1 METKMPLTADALD
14 ILFLN
19 RNKAYGA
26 YALRRTYSKR
36 VTYAL
41 LTTILLA
48 TTFLLIHW
56 AMNAFAKRNTQCLTS
71 VDVVLD
77 NYQEEKKLIKQELPK
92 PQKKQSAPPEVATIK
107 STTPLIV
114 IDKLVLDPPPEIDSL
129 NTNMIS
135 DANRTGVHT
144 DIDLP
149 PANPHPQDGTQAVAT
164 PSAPEDDGKTI
175 FESVQVEAAFPGGKA
190 AWVKFLEKNL
200 NNQLPADNGAP
211 EGKYTVFVSFV
222 VDKHGAISNIAIEN
236 DPHYGTAEEAIRVI
250 KKGPL
255 WTPAIQNGRFVNYR
269 VRQAITFVVND

>member
-14 ILFLN
+14 ILFMN

-41 LTTILLA
+41 LMTILLA

-56 AMNAFAKRNTQCLTS
+56 AMHAFAKSNTQYLSS

-77 NYQEEKKLIKQELPK
+77 NYQEEKKLIKKELPK
-92 PQKKQSAPPEVATIK
+92 PQKNQPAPPEVATIK
-107 STTPLIV
+107 STTPKIV
-114 IDKLVLDPPPEIDSL
+114 PNELVKDPPPEIDSL
-129 NTNMIS
+129 SANKIS
-135 DANRTGVHT
+135 DANRAGAH
-144 DIDLP
+144 IDVEP
-149 PANPHPQDGTQAVAT
+149 PPTNPHPQDGTQVVAT
-164 PSAPEDDGKTI
+164 PSAPEDDGTTI
-175 FESVQVEAAFPGGKA
+175 FNSVQVEAAFPGGKA

-211 EGKYTVFVSFV
+211 EAKYTVIVSFV
-222 VDKHGAISNIAIEN
+222 VDKHGAISDIAIEN

-269 VRQAITFVVND
+269 VKQAITFVVNE